1 MFYDIFSIN
10 SCLSNYLINIDNNF
24 FDYTDLLFFFSFK
37 SKTSSNVQKTNFI
50 PLYLKKYSN
59 SCINHDYYMICA
71 PCETRK
77 HFECI
82 DCMNNHKTHLCSCDC
97 HDENTPAHE
106 VGTTH

>member
-1 MFYDIFSIN
+1 MLISFFV
-10 SCLSNYLINIDNNF
+10 LTLKYLPYVENQF
-24 FDYTDLLFFFSFK
+24 F
-37 SKTSSNVQKTNFI
+37 

-82 DCMNNHKTHLCSCDC
+82 DCMNNHKTHSMQL
-97 HDENTPAHE
+97 
-106 VGTTH
+106 